1 MRTSAADV
9 ARDGLTASTLCVLA
23 VKVPL
28 EGGVRS
34 CRSAA
39 CIGPA
44 QALPS
49 IVQAF
54 PKLLRPLAA
63 CRAAP
68 TSPECQLPR
77 VSVAVDT
84 GALGREGLANKVRWE
99 RTCGV
104 RP

>member
-1 MRTSAADV
+1 MTGDKPNTRVVQRLSPAAARGAHGSAADV

-23 VKVPL
+23 VKAPL

-68 TSPECQLPR
+68 TSG
-77 VSVAVDT
+77 VSMAT
-84 GALGREGLANKVRWE
+84 GFRGH
-99 RTCGV
+99 
-104 RP
+104 